1 MAPPL
6 FRAESMQACAQ
17 AGLGPIRISSSL
29 PLRWIAAGLVV
40 AAALVWTWLTLASF
54 TRTLALSGTVQPA
67 SGVQVLRAG
76 AHATVLALL
85 ARDGEVLSAGAPVA
99 VLGDIDGGGGGGVR
113 RTVSAPEGGRVSAV
127 LARPGA
133 RVTPSSVLAHLEP
146 VAARWHAE
154 LAVPAFALGALPDG
168 LALRLRLLDA
178 SGPDPVWLAG
188 HVRGAAREPI
198 ADGAATAA
206 SPSTSPSTSPPASP
220 PASPHYRVT
229 VTLDDGAG
237 AAVPARALRSGL
249 RVQAVLPLERRRL
262 VGWLFGA
269 PTTDAR

>member
-6 FRAESMQACAQ
+6 FRAEAMQARAQ
-17 AGLGPIRISSSL
+17 AGLGPIRIASSL

-40 AAALVWTWLTLASF
+40 AAALVWTWLTLGSF

-76 AHATVLALL
+76 VHATVLALP
-85 ARDGEVLSAGAPVA
+85 ARDGEVLSAGAPLA
-99 VLGDIDGGGGGGVR
+99 VLGDIDGTGGGER
-113 RTVSAPEGGRVSAV
+113 RTVAAPEGGRVSAI

-206 SPSTSPSTSPPASP
+206 SPSTSPPASP

-229 VTLDDGAG
+229 VAIDDDPG

-249 RVQAVLPLERRRL
+249 RVQVVLPLERRRL
-262 VGWLFGA
+262 IGWLFGA